1 VLLTDNIF
9 GDILSD
15 CAAMLTG
22 SLGMLP
28 SAALGPADSAGRR
41 PAFYEPVHGSA
52 PDIAG
57 KGIANPLGAILSLA
71 MALRL
76 SLGWPQEA
84 VLLEESVADAMAG
97 GARTADIAAPGSPS
111 ISCSQMGDAVLAALE
126 ARCSAPRRSQTAAR

>member
-1 VLLTDNIF
+1 
-9 GDILSD
+9 
-15 CAAMLTG
+15 
-22 SLGMLP
+22 
-28 SAALGPADSAGRR
+28 
-41 PAFYEPVHGSA
+41 
-52 PDIAG
+52 
-57 KGIANPLGAILSLA
+57 